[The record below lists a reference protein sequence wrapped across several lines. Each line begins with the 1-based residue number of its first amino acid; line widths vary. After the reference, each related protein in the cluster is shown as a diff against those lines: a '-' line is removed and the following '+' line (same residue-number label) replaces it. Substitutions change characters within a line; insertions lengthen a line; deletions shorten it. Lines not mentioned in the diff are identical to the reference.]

1 MKLVK
6 SRGKWTPQG
15 SRKAQALDAVKAPYL
30 RARAADGSEVR
41 KSGHFLTTFGKVPNP
56 DQQLDG
62 LYSVGLGILAKSTS
76 GRGKFAQLP
85 APAGSAFGFFGAGL
99 AQVSQVTFLG
109 DASSFDGRP
118 VAVYNIVTSTTDG
131 SSPPEERFARTS
143 AVLSEGSSSLG
154 ALTGERVAQI
164 GGEPTPQNLIE
175 RLKVVGGQLIPSIT
189 VLTRSGATSADLP
202 CPTNQLNGV
211 PELAFFGPQ
220 HVVATCPSFTPS
232 YSGSIVNLAATPGA
246 LFFAS
251 ADAGRTWAVQDLTP
265 VFGPEL
271 ASLKSVLIPAAS
283 GGIVPL
289 WNSAIRRILLRG
301 FNPAPNLWM
310 FLAVVP
316 YVVTVGAGV
325 QGRVKVGVRDQNTG
339 AFTVSHTLFD
349 GPIDRALDF
358 ATGGAIEW
366 THDDEPGLLLF
377 TRPGVSTAD
386 RQDQPRD
393 VVWVTPT
400 SVTSLGSMP
409 FASKFTGGVTALS
422 RTVLTCPMY
431 DGQYSMFVS
440 NDGVQWRR
448 RAEIFAGG
456 AAPGSALQLT
466 NFTLLTALRL
476 RGRKASLTPQA
487 PWASDY
493 RKGGL

>member
-6 SRGKWTPQG
+6 SRGRWTPQG

-41 KSGHFLTTFGKVPNP
+41 KSGPFLTTFGKMP
-56 DQQLDG
+56 DGTDQLDA
-62 LYSVGLGILAKSTS
+62 LYSVGLGALVKSVT
-76 GRGKFAQLP
+76 GRGTFKQYP
-85 APAGSAFGFFGAGL
+85 APPGSAFGFFGAGL
-99 AQVSQVTFLG
+99 AQVSQATFLG
-109 DASSFDGRP
+109 NVPSFDGRP
-118 VAVYNIVTSTTDG
+118 VAVYDVVTSTTDG
-131 SSPPEERFARTS
+131 PSPPQARFSRTS
-143 AVLSEGSSSLG
+143 AVFTEGNNSLG
-154 ALTGERVAQI
+154 ALAGERVALI
-164 GGEPTPQNLIE
+164 GGTSTPQNLVE
-175 RLKVVGGQLIPSIT
+175 QLKVVGGQLVPSVT
-189 VLTRSGATSADLP
+189 VLTRDGATSADLP
-202 CPTNQLNGV
+202 CPANQLNGV

-251 ADAGRTWAVQDLTP
+251 ADAGRTWAAQDLTP

-271 ASLKSVLIPAAS
+271 TSLKTVLIPAAS

-289 WNSAIRRILLRG
+289 WNTAIRRILLRG
-301 FNPAPNLWM
+301 FNPSPDLWM

-325 QGRVKVGVRDQNTG
+325 QGRVKVGVRNQLTG
-339 AFTVSHTLFD
+339 EFVVSHTLFD
-349 GPIDRALDF
+349 GPVDRALDF

-366 THDDEPGLLLF
+366 VRDGEPGLLLF

-386 RQDQPRD
+386 RQDQPRN

-422 RTVLTCPMY
+422 RTLLACPMY
-431 DGQYSMFVS
+431 DGQYSMYVS

-448 RAEIFAGG
+448 RAEMFTGG
-456 AAPGSALQLT
+456 ASPGSALQLT

-476 RGRKASLTPQA
+476 RGRKAPLTPQA

-493 RKGGL
+493 RKGGT